1 VSRAIP
7 KFLVPVF
14 VGVDKIIDAF
24 VKQKRHAKEYSI
36 LGEEIGIFQKEFHKV
51 AANDFGL
58 EVGTDEVSTFKS
70 AACCTSGGYEE
81 FDPS

>member
-1 VSRAIP
+1 MPLSSRRGTP
-7 KFLVPVF
+7 KNLAYSAKK
-14 VGVDKIIDAF
+14 VGIYQRK
-24 VKQKRHAKEYSI
+24 
-36 LGEEIGIFQKEFHKV
+36 FHEV